1 MPVLPLFYRIAA
13 VLMVLNAALHALT
26 FIPDAGFNG
35 TAQLLMPFAP
45 LYLLLAWGLWRQ
57 SRTVAWLQFFTALV
71 GAVLAYLFKPLF
83 ALPEVWAWALV
94 ITDVDVA
101 VLMLLILW
109 PSRQR
114 ASAGA

>member
-1 MPVLPLFYRIAA
+1 MPLLPLFYRIAA

-26 FIPDAGFNG
+26 FIPDAGFNR

-57 SRTVAWLQFFTALV
+57 SRTVAWLQCFMALF
-71 GAVLAYLFKPLF
+71 GAVLAYLFMPLF

-94 ITDVDVA
+94 VLDIDIA

-109 PSRQR
+109 PARQR

>member
-1 MPVLPLFYRIAA
+1 MPLLPLFYRIAA

-26 FIPDAGFNG
+26 FIPDAGFNR

-57 SRTVAWLQFFTALV
+57 SRTVAWLQFFMALF
-71 GAVLAYLFKPLF
+71 GAVLAFLFMPLF

-94 ITDVDVA
+94 VLDIDIA

-109 PSRQR
+109 PTRQR

>member
-1 MPVLPLFYRIAA
+1 MRRRARK
-13 VLMVLNAALHALT
+13 ALCE
-26 FIPDAGFNG
+26 AGQTVQREACEEG
-35 TAQLLMPFAP
+35 AAP

-94 ITDVDVA
+94 VIDVDVA

>member
-1 MPVLPLFYRIAA
+1 MPLLPLFYRIAA

-26 FIPDAGFNG
+26 FIPNAGFNR

-57 SRTVAWLQFFTALV
+57 SRTVAWLQFFMALF
-71 GAVLAYLFKPLF
+71 GAVLAYLFMPLF

-94 ITDVDVA
+94 VLDIDIA

-109 PSRQR
+109 PARQR

>member
-1 MPVLPLFYRIAA
+1 MPLLPLFYRIAA

-26 FIPDAGFNG
+26 FIPDAGFNR

-57 SRTVAWLQFFTALV
+57 SRTVAWLQFFMALF
-71 GAVLAYLFKPLF
+71 GAVLAYLFMPLF
-83 ALPEVWAWALV
+83 ALLEVWAWALV
-94 ITDVDVA
+94 VLDIDIA

-109 PSRQR
+109 PARQR